1 MIVVAN
7 NPGQLGNMLY
17 VYSSLIGRAIE
28 SDLKLANTA
37 LDNYADLFPSTA
49 GDLFC
54 RFPPTTSRIRATR
67 RRRRFI
73 YHLVH
78 FAARILSKLRFD
90 LPFIRQITI
99 RDWVTEI
106 NLGDPQFLAAAKPG
120 QLLLLR
126 GWLFRDIPALQK
138 HADAI
143 REFFRPRADYLEN
156 VDAVI
161 ERARKDVD
169 ILVGVHI
176 RQGILYY
183 ANVRRYFYPT
193 VRYAEMMDEIVRL
206 FPEARVGFLICSD
219 WPQDPELFS
228 KFRFTFGSNHLIED
242 MYAFARC
249 DYLIGPPSTFTMWAS
264 FYGNV
269 PLNVIRTPDQRQSL
283 EDFQVRLPSD

>member
-7 NPGQLGNMLY
+7 KPGQLGNILY
-17 VYSSLIGRAIE
+17 VYSNLIGRAIE

-37 LDNYADLFPSTA
+37 LDNYADLFPATA

-54 RFPPTTSRIRATR
+54 RFPPTKSRIRATR

-78 FAARILSKLRFD
+78 FAARILSQLRLD

-126 GWLFRDIPALQK
+126 GWLFRDIPAVQK
-138 HADAI
+138 HADEI
-143 REFFRPRADYLEN
+143 RKFFRPREEYLQN
-156 VDAVI
+156 VEAI
-161 ERARKDVD
+161 IKRAREGVDV
-169 ILVGVHI
+169 LVGVHI
-176 RQGILYY
+176 RHGILYY
-183 ANVRRYFYPT
+183 ANVREYFYPT
-193 VRYAEMMDEIVRL
+193 VRYVEMMHEIVGL
-206 FPEARVGFLICSD
+206 FPNQRVGFLICSD

-228 KFRFTFGSNHLIED
+228 RFRVSFGSNHLIED
-242 MYAFARC
+242 LYAFARC
-249 DYLIGPPSTFTMWAS
+249 DYLVGPPSTFTVWAS

-269 PLNVIRTPDQRQSL
+269 PLNVIRDPNQTQSIA
-283 EDFQVRLPSD
+283 DFQVRLPSD

>member
-7 NPGQLGNMLY
+7 KPGQLGNMLY
-17 VYSSLIGRAIE
+17 VYSNLIGRAIE
-28 SDLKLANTA
+28 SNLKVANTA

-54 RFPPTTSRIRATR
+54 RFPAKISRIRPTS

-78 FAARILSKLRFD
+78 STTRILSKLRLN

-99 RDWVTEI
+99 KDWHTEI
-106 NLGDPQFLAAAKPG
+106 NLGDPKFLASLKPR
-120 QLLLLR
+120 QLVLLR

-143 REFFRPRADYLEN
+143 REFFRPREDYLRN
-156 VDAVI
+156 IDAVI

-183 ANVRRYFYPT
+183 ANVR
-193 VRYAEMMDEIVRL
+193 
-206 FPEARVGFLICSD
+206 
-219 WPQDPELFS
+219 
-228 KFRFTFGSNHLIED
+228 
-242 MYAFARC
+242 
-249 DYLIGPPSTFTMWAS
+249 
-264 FYGNV
+264 
-269 PLNVIRTPDQRQSL
+269 
-283 EDFQVRLPSD
+283 

>member
-7 NPGQLGNMLY
+7 KPGQLGNILY
-17 VYSSLIGRAIE
+17 VYSNLIGRAIE
-28 SDLKLANTA
+28 SNLRLANTA
-37 LDNYADLFPSTA
+37 LDNYADLFPATA
-49 GDLFC
+49 SDLFC
-54 RFPPTTSRIRATR
+54 RFPPTKSRIRCTP
-67 RRRRFI
+67 RRRRFV

-78 FAARILSKLRFD
+78 FTARVLSKLKLN

-99 RDWVTEI
+99 RDWHTEI
-106 NLGDPQFLAAAKPG
+106 NLGDPQFLASLKPR

-143 REFFRPRADYLEN
+143 REFFRPREDYLNN

-183 ANVRRYFYPT
+183 ANVRQYFYPT
-193 VRYAEMMDEIVRL
+193 IRYVEMMDEIVRL
-206 FPEARVGFLICSD
+206 FPDVRVGFLICSD
-219 WPQDPELFS
+219 WPQDPQMFS

-249 DYLIGPPSTFTMWAS
+249 DYLIGPPSTFTVWAS

-269 PLNVIRTPDQRQSL
+269 PLNVVRTSDQRQCR

>member
-1 MIVVAN
+1 MMVFTN
-7 NPGQLGNMLY
+7 KPGQLGNMLY
-17 VYSSLIGRAIE
+17 VYSNLIGRAIE
-28 SDLKLANTA
+28 SNLKLANTA

-54 RFPPTTSRIRATR
+54 RFPPTESRIRCTP

-73 YHLVH
+73 YHLFH
-78 FAARILSKLRFD
+78 FTTRVLSSLKLS

-99 RDWVTEI
+99 PDWVTEVD
-106 NLGDPQFLAAAKPG
+106 LGDPQFLASVKPG

-143 REFFRPRADYLEN
+143 RDFFRPQNEYLQN

-161 ERARKDVD
+161 KRARAGVD

-176 RQGILYY
+176 RHGILYY
-183 ANVRRYFYPT
+183 GNVRQYFYPT

-206 FPEARVGFLICSD
+206 FPDKRVGFLICSD

-228 KFRFTFGSNHLIED
+228 RFKFTFGSNRFIED

-249 DYLIGPPSTFTMWAS
+249 DYLIGPPSTFTVWAS

-269 PLNVIRTPDQRQSL
+269 PLNVIRTPNQRQSIA
-283 EDFQVRLPSD
+283 DFQVRLPSD

>member
-7 NPGQLGNMLY
+7 KPGQLGNMLY
-17 VYSSLIGRAIE
+17 VYSNLIGRAIE
-28 SDLKLANTA
+28 SNLKVANTA

-54 RFPPTTSRIRATR
+54 RFPAKISRIRPTS

-78 FAARILSKLRFD
+78 STTRILSKLRLN

-99 RDWVTEI
+99 KDWHTEI
-106 NLGDPQFLAAAKPG
+106 NLGDPKFLASLKPR
-120 QLLLLR
+120 QLVLLR

-143 REFFRPRADYLEN
+143 REFFRPREDYLRN
-156 VDAVI
+156 IDAVI

-183 ANVRRYFYPT
+183 ANVRQYFYPT
-193 VRYAEMMDEIVRL
+193 VRYAEMMDEIIRL
-206 FPEARVGFLICSD
+206 FPDRRVGFLICSD

-228 KFRFTFGSNHLIED
+228 RFRFTFGSNHLIED

-249 DYLIGPPSTFTMWAS
+249 DYLIGPPSTFTVWAS

>member
-1 MIVVAN
+1 MIIVAN
-7 NPGQLGNMLY
+7 KPGQLGNMLY
-17 VYSSLIGRAIE
+17 VYSNLIGRALE

-54 RFPPTTSRIRATR
+54 RFPPTKSRIRATPR
-67 RRRRFI
+67 RRRVI

-78 FAARILSKLRFD
+78 FAARILSKLRLD

-99 RDWVTEI
+99 PDWVTEI
-106 NLGDPQFLAAAKPG
+106 NLGDPHFLASVKPG

-143 REFFRPRADYLEN
+143 RDFFRPQNEYLQN

-161 ERARKDVD
+161 NRAREGVD

-176 RQGILYY
+176 RHGILYY
-183 ANVRRYFYPT
+183 ANVRQYFYPT
-193 VRYAEMMDEIVRL
+193 IRYAEMMDEIVRL
-206 FPEARVGFLICSD
+206 FPDKRVGFLICSD

-228 KFRFTFGSNHLIED
+228 RFRFTFGSNHLIED

-249 DYLIGPPSTFTMWAS
+249 DYLIGPPSTFTVWAS

-269 PLNVIRTPDQRQSL
+269 PLNVIRTPNQRQSIA
-283 EDFQVRLPSD
+283 DFQVRLPSD